1 MFRLLAALLLIPT
14 AAYACDCP
22 PTPTCGAI
30 TTNAQFFVG
39 TAIAQRNVPH
49 QGAHQVDFV
58 DYTVHVTESFAPNIS
73 IGSITHVWSDPSS
86 GCSWTFK
93 VGQAYL
99 FETHPDQGRLY
110 TSLCTFTAEL
120 WNAQP
125 VLVQLR
131 ALKASHRPPS
141 LVGTL
146 FEEGVHTP
154 SATRPLASISITA
167 HSATGQ
173 TFTTKTDAQGV
184 FLFNTLP
191 TGAYTLTPTLPADLK
206 FDRAAKGA
214 EDPSHIQIPATTTA
228 IEASCRAYLDA
239 TKR

>member
-167 HSATGQ
+167 HSATGRA
-173 TFTTKTDAQGV
+173 FSTKTDAQGV

>member
-1 MFRLLAALLLIPT
+1 MLRLLAALLLIPA

-30 TTNAQFFVG
+30 ITNAQFFVG

-58 DYTVHVTESFAPNIS
+58 DYTVHVTESFAPNIAV
-73 IGSITHVWSDPSS
+73 GATTHVWSDPSS

-125 VLVQLR
+125 VLAQLR
-131 ALKASHRPPS
+131 ALKANHRPPS

-154 SATRPLASISITA
+154 SATRPLASTLITA
-167 HSATGQ
+167 HSTTGR
-173 TFTTKTDAQGV
+173 TFSTKTDAQGV
-184 FLFNTLP
+184 FSFDKLP
-191 TGAYTLTPTLPADLK
+191 AGAYTLTPTLPADLK
-206 FDRAAKGA
+206 FDRGPKGA
-214 EDPSHIQIPATTTA
+214 EDPSHIQIPSATG